1 MVFEV
6 IQMVNWDLMVETE
19 NMIHFI
25 GLKTR
30 EIAKFILPIIYQISS
45 IKIYMQTIMVLI
57 DNSREKEREMPV
69 YGCGL
74 QVN

>member
-1 MVFEV
+1 
-6 IQMVNWDLMVETE
+6 MVETE
-19 NMIHFI
+19 KVIHFI

-45 IKIYMQTIMVLI
+45 IKIYKYANDHGFNRQFK
-57 DNSREKEREMPV
+57 REKEREMPV